1 MTESNRHYLINMV
14 DGRVILYT
22 KQAVRQ
28 INYHPI
34 SPKIALAVTEKRIDW
49 KDVVSR
55 IKANLINNQD
65 AWDDLLKKKTTMNTR
80 KTVLNTDDSEG
91 SETIPEDK
99 DVGEEF
105 DMPVNGETAD
115 KGDKPK
121 AEGNKSGKPGRAR
134 GNRDSAPKPED
145 AAPKPED
152 AAPKPET
159 DKAPDGDDLQDD
171 LENL

>member
-1 MTESNRHYLINMV
+1 MAESNRHYLINMV

-22 KQAVRQ
+22 KQAARQ

-34 SPKIALAVTEKRIDW
+34 SPKIALAVTDKRIDW
-49 KDVVSR
+49 KAVVSR

-91 SETIPEDK
+91 SETTPETE

-115 KGDKPK
+115 NGDKPK
-121 AEGNKSGKPGRAR
+121 SEGNKSGRSSRTR
-134 GNRDSAPKPED
+134 GNKDSAPKPED
-145 AAPKPED
+145 AAPKPET
-152 AAPKPET
+152 ET
-159 DKAPDGDDLQDD
+159 SPDGDDLQDD

>member
-1 MTESNRHYLINMV
+1 MAESNRHYLINMV

-55 IKANLINNQD
+55 IKAKLINNQD

-99 DVGEEF
+99 EVSEEF
-105 DMPVNGETAD
+105 DMPVGGETAD

-121 AEGNKSGKPGRAR
+121 AEENKSGRSGRTR
-134 GNRDSAPKPED
+134 GNRD

>member
-1 MTESNRHYLINMV
+1 MAESNRHYLINMV

-115 KGDKPK
+115 NGDKPK
-121 AEGNKSGKPGRAR
+121 AEGNRGGRSSRTR

-145 AAPKPED
+145 
-152 AAPKPET
+152 

>member
-1 MTESNRHYLINMV
+1 MAESNRHYLINMV

-34 SPKIALAVTEKRIDW
+34 SPKIALAVTKKRIDW

-99 DVGEEF
+99 EVSEEF
-105 DMPVNGETAD
+105 DMPINGETAD

-121 AEGNKSGKPGRAR
+121 AEGNKNGRPGRAR
-134 GNRDSAPKPED
+134 GNKD

-159 DKAPDGDDLQDD
+159 KTAPDGDDLQDD

>member
-1 MTESNRHYLINMV
+1 MNNTQHYLINMA

-22 KQAVRQ
+22 KQAARQ
-28 INYHPI
+28 INYHSI
-34 SPKIALAVTEKRIDW
+34 SEAVAKAISSGKISAKEVI
-49 KDVVSR
+49 SR

-91 SETIPEDK
+91 SETTPETE

-115 KGDKPK
+115 NGDKPK
-121 AEGNKSGKPGRAR
+121 AEGNKSNRSSRTR

-145 AAPKPED
+145 AAPKPET
-152 AAPKPET
+152 ET
-159 DKAPDGDDLQDD
+159 APDGDDLQDD